1 MCISNATIRIV
12 PFVVVPNF
20 HITKM
25 GLDGLQKFIEAK
37 LGPCVEKN
45 VDLKL
50 MKNEDIE
57 DDSKTNAKEPLI
69 YVLHAE
75 GCRKHVYTT
84 STDWV
89 CGGQWSEMLN
99 NIEKFVRCFRQSGI
113 ELVVFFDGSMSP
125 ARLHEWK
132 QRHLNQRETVKQL
145 MSKVVSNRATPSRSL
160 AVTPAC
166 FNAAFRLAFKS
177 CNVIVCSSTDE
188 VHRDIT
194 NYYRAQKCAG
204 IIAQNSYYLLQRV
217 SNCFLPDHLKVARYL
232 ARSSRI
238 NFDNVIEE
246 LGLSLDALPVFA
258 ALVGSLVLPAGYL
271 ATFHWS
277 FLGPDHPLKSAEV
290 IASDTVMHCNLSKN
304 TTAQK
309 VKGLR

>member
-1 MCISNATIRIV
+1 MNSCLVSLILKQNARI
-12 PFVVVPNF
+12 
-20 HITKM
+20 KM
-25 GLDGLQKFIEAK
+25 GLEGLQKYIETK
-37 LGPCVEKN
+37 LGQCVEKN

-50 MKNEDIE
+50 IRNEE
-57 DDSKTNAKEPLI
+57 LEESKPNSKEPLI
-69 YVLHAE
+69 YVVHAE
-75 GCRKHVYTT
+75 SCKKHVYPM

-89 CGGQWSEMLN
+89 CGGQWNEMLN
-99 NIEKFVRCFRQSGI
+99 NLEKFVRCFRQSSI

-125 ARLHEWK
+125 TRLEDWK
-132 QRHLNQRETVKQL
+132 QRHKNQRETVKQL

-166 FNAAFRLAFKS
+166 FNAAFRLALKS
-177 CNVIVCSSTDE
+177 CNVIVCSSVDE

-194 NYYRAQKCAG
+194 NYYRSQKCAG

-238 NFDNVIEE
+238 NFEKAMEE
-246 LGLSLDALPVFA
+246 LGLSLDSLPVFA

-277 FLGPDHPLKSAEV
+277 FLGPDHPLKSDEV
-290 IASDTVMHCNLSKN
+290 RLSPWLVGTFN
-304 TTAQK
+304 H
-309 VKGLR
+309 